1 MIKMLYNSLG
11 GKNMDNK
18 DYINEYEQNL
28 KQEPFW
34 NNKIK
39 GNYGLYKKICK
50 DPTNLKKAKKIGIIF
65 FIIFSVL
72 FTISMILMIIG
83 IVNSRDIRFGVYF
96 PIFFITMGISI
107 FFLQFALIVISQY
120 RRINKF
126 LKEKNSNNNIDN
138 NDGHVFETES
148 NNHRFYAPSFDS
160 SDRFINKGT
169 IKEENLSKS
178 EISTKVCLKCGY
190 INPKDAKF
198 CSQCG
203 NEFKS

>member
-1 MIKMLYNSLG
+1 
-11 GKNMDNK
+11 MDNK
-18 DYINEYEQNL
+18 DYINEYEQKL

-34 NNKIK
+34 NNKNK
-39 GNYGLYKKICK
+39 GNYNLYKKICK
-50 DPTNLKKAKKIGIIF
+50 DPSDLKKAKKIGIVF
-65 FIIFSVL
+65 SIIFSVI
-72 FTISMILMIIG
+72 FTVSMVLMIIG
-83 IVNSRDIRFGVYF
+83 VINSRTIGFDVYF
-96 PIFFITMGISI
+96 PGFMITLAISI
-107 FFLQFALIVISQY
+107 FFLQLTLLVITQY
-120 RRINKF
+120 RRLKKF
-126 LKEKNSNNNIDN
+126 LKEKNINNNNNINNNIDN

-169 IKEENLSKS
+169 TKEENLSKS

-190 INPKDAKF
+190 INPKDAKY

>member
-1 MIKMLYNSLG
+1 MMKMLYNSLG
-11 GKNMDNK
+11 DKNMDNK
-18 DYINEYEQNL
+18 DHINEYEQNL

-39 GNYGLYKKICK
+39 GNYGLYKKLCK
-50 DPTNLKKAKKIGIIF
+50 DPTDFKKAKKIGIIF
-65 FIIFSVL
+65 FIIFAVL
-72 FTISMILMIIG
+72 FTISIVLMVIW
-83 IVNSRDIRFGVYF
+83 IVNSRGIGFDVYF
-96 PIFFITMGISI
+96 PGFMIALAISI
-107 FFLQFALIVISQY
+107 FFLQFALIVIAQY
-120 RRINKF
+120 RRISKF
-126 LKEKNSNNNIDN
+126 LKEKNPNNNIDN

-160 SDRFINKGT
+160 SDRFLNKGT
-169 IKEENLSKS
+169 TKEENLSKS